1 MLLKELSEACGVSGQ
16 EDEVRERIIQAIE
29 ERVDDYRVDA
39 LGNLLA
45 VKRAP
50 GKGALKVMV
59 AAHMDEV
66 GLMITH
72 VEQNGFLRFMPVGG
86 LDDRILLAK
95 RVVIGADKVPGVIG
109 LKPIHMLKAEE
120 RQKVVKVDQ
129 MSIDIGASS
138 KDEADKLVKI
148 GDGAA
153 FTTAFLEMGSAE
165 GEKGNSERSLLRTVK
180 GKAFDDRAGCALLI
194 ELLKEDYPFE
204 LHAAFTVQ
212 EEVGLRGAQVAA
224 YAIEP
229 DAAFVLEGTIC
240 DDLPKKKDVTPF
252 TRLGH
257 GAAISTGDRS
267 FIPARGLVRLL
278 IDTAEQEGIPYQ
290 LRPPGAGG
298 TDAGAIS
305 LSREGVPSA
314 VVSVPCRYLHA
325 PAGLLS
331 LRDFDNVLA
340 LMRTALP
347 RLTTETI
354 QVT

>member
-1 MLLKELSEACGVSGQ
+1 MLKELSEICGVSGQ

-29 ERVDDYRVDA
+29 GLGCDYRVDA
-39 LGNLLA
+39 LGNLLT
-45 VKRAP
+45 VKRAA
-50 GKGALKVMV
+50 GKGKQRTFKVMI

-72 VEQNGFLRFMPVGG
+72 VEKDGFLRFMPVGG

-109 LKPIHMLKAEE
+109 LKPIHLLKAEE
-120 RQKVVKVDQ
+120 RQQVVKVEQ
-129 MSIDIGASS
+129 MNIDIGASN
-138 KDEADKLVKI
+138 KEEAEKLVKI

-153 FTTAFLEMGSAE
+153 FTTTFLEMEAA
-165 GEKGNSERSLLRTVK
+165 KGVDDLRIVR
-180 GKAFDDRAGCALLI
+180 GKAFDDRVGCALLV

-224 YAIEP
+224 YAIKP
-229 DAAFVLEGTIC
+229 DVAFVLEGTIC
-240 DDLPKKKDVTPF
+240 DDLPKKEDVTPF

-278 IDTAEQEGIPYQ
+278 IDTAEEEGLPYQ

-325 PAGLLS
+325 PASLLS
-331 LRDFDNVLA
+331 LRDFDHTLE
-340 LMRTALP
+340 LMRAALP
-347 RLTTETI
+347 CLKAEIIRIT
-354 QVT
+354 